1 MEKEK
6 RSLQSTFKS
15 MDTEEW
21 LDIHFNRPIGFL
33 WARFFD
39 HFGVHPNVVTV
50 LSIFLGVAAGI
61 MFYYSDLTHNVIGVL
76 LLVWANF
83 YDSCDGQL
91 ARMTGKKT
99 RWGRMLD
106 GFAGDLWFLSIYIC
120 ISLRLMHRNIPFTST
135 EWGIWIFLLCI
146 FSGTYC
152 HARQCRLADYYRNIH
167 LYFLP
172 GASSE
177 LDTSEGQREI
187 LRNMPKKGNFWWR
200 IFLKSYI
207 NYTAAQEKLT
217 PWFQKMMNLIRTE
230 RGGEVSDRFRADF
243 RKQSKP
249 LMKYAN
255 VLTFNCRAITLYVA
269 CLIDEPWIYPVV
281 EIVVFTSLSFYLQH
295 RHEQMCRQFYEKLK
309 AGEY

>member
-1 MEKEK
+1 
-6 RSLQSTFKS
+6 

-21 LDIHFNRPIGFL
+21 LDIRFNRPVGFL

-39 HFGVHPNVVTV
+39 RFGVHPNVVTV

-61 MFYYSDLTHNVIGVL
+61 MFYYSDLVHNVVGVL

-120 ISLRLMHRNIPFTST
+120 LSLRLMHRNIPFTST
-135 EWGIWIFLLCI
+135 EWGAWIFLLCA

-177 LDTSEGQREI
+177 LDTSAAQREI
-187 LRNMPKKGNFWWR
+187 LRNTPKKGNFWWR
-200 IFLKSYI
+200 LFLKSYI
-207 NYTAAQEKLT
+207 NYTAAQERLT
-217 PWFQKMMNLIRTE
+217 PWFQKMMTLIRTE
-230 RGGEVSDRFRADF
+230 RGGKVSDRFRADF

-249 LMKYAN
+249 MMKYAN

-295 RHEQMCRQFYEKLK
+295 RHERMCRGFYEKLK